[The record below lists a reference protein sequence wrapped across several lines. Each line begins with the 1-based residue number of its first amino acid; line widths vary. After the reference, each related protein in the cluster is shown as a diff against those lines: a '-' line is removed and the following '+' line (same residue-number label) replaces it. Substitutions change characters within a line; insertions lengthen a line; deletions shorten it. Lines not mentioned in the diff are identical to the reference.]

1 MPALDFPN
9 SPLVGDK
16 FTSGARTY
24 TWTGSTWSLDATSL
38 LPLSVGTQEL
48 QSQSVTNAKLAAN
61 AVTTSIINNNA
72 VTTLKINNG
81 AVTTAK
87 LATNAITSATLA
99 STPVNNYVL
108 TADSTTG
115 TGSKWAAVPA
125 SGGLATS
132 TEGAIMIMDV
142 GA

>member
-9 SPLVGDK
+9 SPTVGQK
-16 FTSGARTY
+16 FVAGARTY
-24 TWTGSTWSLDATSL
+24 TWTGSIWSLDATTL
-38 LPLSVGTQEL
+38 PPLSVGTAEL
-48 QSQSVTNAKLAAN
+48 QASSVTNAKLATS
-61 AVTTSIINNNA
+61 AVTATNIATDA
-72 VTTLKINNG
+72 VVTAKIQNG

-87 LATNAITSATLA
+87 LGTNAITSATLA

-142 GA
+142 GV